1 MVKIPGLGIIPFL
14 AWSASMTI
22 YSILSSVNW
31 TYHSE
36 LPSRV
41 MKIRCLALCVCVVVV
56 VVVVVVV
63 GCSGSQLQHSG
74 SSFLTRD
81 QTPGPLHWE
90 CSLNHWTTKE
100 VPELHDLHIV
110 SA

>member
-1 MVKIPGLGIIPFL
+1 
-14 AWSASMTI
+14 MTI

-41 MKIRCLALCVCVVVV
+41 MRIQCLVVCVCVVVV
-56 VVVVVVV
+56 VVVVVV
-63 GCSGSQLQHSG
+63 CSGSYLQHAG

-100 VPELHDLHIV
+100 VPELCDLHIV